1 MASPYDLQ
9 EQEQLAQIKHFWA
22 RYGNLIT
29 WLLVAVLGAY
39 AAWNAWQYWQR
50 KTALEAAAL
59 YDEID
64 RAAKANEAERVGRV
78 WADIQKQAG
87 GSAQAQQAGL
97 LVAKVLYDSGDLPAA
112 RQALESVMARAQD
125 PGVAALARLRLSAI
139 ELDAGE
145 ATQALQRV
153 SVAPPAAF
161 EALFADRRGDILWS
175 QGQLQEARAAYRQA
189 WTAMSSEVD
198 YRRMVEAKLN
208 ALGVD
213 PSSTAP

>member
-1 MASPYDLQ
+1 MASSYDLQ

-22 RYGNLIT
+22 RYGNFIT
-29 WLLVAVLGAY
+29 WLLVAVLGAF

-64 RAAKANEAERVGRV
+64 RVAKAGDVPRVVRV
-78 WADIQKQAG
+78 WADIQQQAG

-97 LVAKVLYDSGDLPAA
+97 LAARVLYDSGDVPAA
-112 RQALESVMARAQD
+112 RQALAFVVERAQD

-139 ELDAGE
+139 ELDAGD
-145 ATQALQRV
+145 AAQALQRL
-153 SVAPPAAF
+153 SVAPPPAF
-161 EALFADRRGDILWS
+161 AALFADRRGDILWS
-175 QGQLQEARAAYRQA
+175 QGQRQEAREAYRQA
-189 WTAMSSEVD
+189 WAAMPVEVE

-208 ALGVD
+208 ALGLD